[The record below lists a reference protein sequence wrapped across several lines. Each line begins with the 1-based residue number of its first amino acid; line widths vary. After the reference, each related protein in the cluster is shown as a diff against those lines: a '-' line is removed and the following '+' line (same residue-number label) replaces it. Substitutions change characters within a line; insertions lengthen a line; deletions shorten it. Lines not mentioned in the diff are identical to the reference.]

1 MPIHHKSYGDA
12 LVTAIK
18 SKKIES
24 IKALLEAGAP
34 TTARDANGNST
45 LHCAI
50 NNGDVDAVKL
60 LLAHG
65 ASLTAKNQNGK
76 TPIAHAAIR
85 QQWPI
90 VIAIAEHKKNC
101 GIYDEMGY
109 GEALRVAAEYDQ
121 LKCVVALLNA
131 DAPTDFGYYNA
142 TINSN
147 NRPLHFAV
155 FKNNPEMATVLV
167 KAGADVDATNA
178 EGNTPATLAAR
189 TQKWA
194 VLNAIAEATKEGD
207 IVRERVRNQRNIQET
222 YNRCTT
228 RHETLQ
234 YTSANDPNFA
244 QYLGD
249 LHHFLLVIIPL
260 LEKRLRY
267 DCDQNESNNQLLSI
281 IKLMWKP
288 LPNAEQ
294 ATLDSLCKS
303 NNEDAMMI
311 AKLHTY
317 SITHVNRLQKVRA
330 ALAEMND
337 TITKTRWTRRNAALQ
352 LRPGKPK
359 HVQALADLFNQPF
372 IKFVSEIDNSA
383 IHNQLEACRYL
394 LDLYKNVTRIL
405 FSIKMNARRQ
415 PETSDFYATQIR
427 IFSEMFYDLP
437 APELAGSEVIADT
450 TPLEYLTQ
458 PGKTTT
464 PAQSSYS
471 KLYPI
476 LHAAPSLIP
485 APVPKQYVPPA
496 QPRLETPPPSYEES
510 MLRAIAAAPSAPEH
524 RLTNTGVSF
533 YVFPTVPAEAPSVP
547 EAKSQARKQLGLQA
561 Q

>member
-1 MPIHHKSYGDA
+1 MPFHHKSYGDA

-18 SKKIES
+18 SKQIES

-34 TTARDANGNST
+34 TTAQDNDGNST

-50 NNGDVDAVKL
+50 NNGDVEAVKL

-65 ASLTAKNQNGK
+65 ASLTARNQNGK
-76 TPIAHAAIR
+76 TPIAHAAIHK
-85 QQWPI
+85 QWPI
-90 VIAIAEHKKNC
+90 VIAIAEHKKNW
-101 GIYDEMGY
+101 GIHDNMMY
-109 GEALRVAAEYDQ
+109 GEALRVAAEYNQ
-121 LKCVVALLNA
+121 LNCVVALLNA
-131 DAPTDFGYYNA
+131 DAPTNFGYN
-142 TINSN
+142 IRPNLN
-147 NRPLHFAV
+147 NRPLHCAV

-178 EGNTPATLAAR
+178 EGDTPATLAAR
-189 TQKWA
+189 KQKWA

-222 YNRCTT
+222 YNTCTT

-260 LEKRLRY
+260 LEKRLSN
-267 DCDQNESNNQLLSI
+267 DSDQNESNNQLLSI

-303 NNEDAMMI
+303 NNEDAKMI

-317 SITHVNRLQKVRA
+317 SITHVNYLQKVKT
-330 ALAEMND
+330 ALEEMNN

-352 LRPGKPK
+352 LRPGMPK

-372 IKFVSEIDNSA
+372 IKFVNEIDNTA

-394 LDLYKNVTRIL
+394 LDLYQKVTRIL
-405 FSIKMNARRQ
+405 FSLKENPRRQ
-415 PETSDFYATQIR
+415 PETNNFYATQIR
-427 IFSEMFYDLP
+427 IFSEMTYDLP
-437 APELAGSEVIADT
+437 APEPAGREVIADT
-450 TPLEYLTQ
+450 APLENLTQ
-458 PGKTTT
+458 PEKTTT
-464 PAQSSYS
+464 PAQSTYS
-471 KLYPI
+471 RLYPT
-476 LHAAPSLIP
+476 LNAAPSPIP

-496 QPRLETPPPSYEES
+496 QPRYATPPPSYEES
-510 MLRAIAAAPSAPEH
+510 VLRAIAAAPSAPDH

-547 EAKSQARKQLGLQA
+547 EAKSQERKQLGLQA